1 MGKWTN
7 NVVKALENLG
17 GQGTLEDIYKEFEA
31 ITKSLNQDFSD
42 FKNYK
47 GNPNWKATV
56 RRELQQNASNEI
68 SYNPKLYQDL
78 FFKLKKGVWGLKD
91 NKTMVKNFVKNFH
104 INLTLIIPNNQKTN
118 NSKQ

>member
-42 FKNYK
+42 FKNY
-47 GNPNWKATV
+47 T
-56 RRELQQNASNEI
+56 S
-68 SYNPKLYQDL
+68 
-78 FFKLKKGVWGLKD
+78 
-91 NKTMVKNFVKNFH
+91 
-104 INLTLIIPNNQKTN
+104 QKFYFYMF
-118 NSKQ
+118 